1 MKKPIV
7 VSIGELGWDLYLVS
21 HLRFL
26 REYYGFTMAVMTY
39 EDRQCLYKNVA
50 DEIFDIPTS
59 FYREFDISEQ
69 ECFGI
74 KASSDSGS
82 ALQLKTFFTD
92 IAASLDPPHYIPKGF
107 EFTCRHFGFAYK
119 HEPFP
124 YSKELPG
131 QLRNTKKEIL
141 VFPRWRSG
149 RFTPRNLPLK
159 FYADLIYELCKKF
172 PQYIV
177 RTVGL
182 ESGSYKLDKIIA
194 KNYICSVKKKAD
206 LQDLIDHCQLTI
218 AAVGSQ
224 SALPKITLL
233 QGIPTFMIGHEV
245 GRHTELENWMKTKCG
260 FYEIRPDE
268 YQTLNTQ
275 DCIEKIIYFIKG
287 LEKRPLIISS
297 VN

>member
-7 VSIGELGWDLYLVS
+7 VDCGELGWSLYLVA

-26 REYYGFTMAVMTY
+26 REYYGFTMAVRTY
-39 EDRQCLYKNVA
+39 PDRQCLYKNVA
-50 DEIFDIPTS
+50 DEIFDIPAS
-59 FYREFDISEQ
+59 FYRDFDTKDQ
-69 ECFGI
+69 ECFGV
-74 KASSDSGS
+74 GP
-82 ALQLKTFFTD
+82 Q
-92 IAASLDPPHYIPKGF
+92 SLENHLTLLEYFREDNDYYIPTGF
-107 EFTCRHFGFAYK
+107 EFRCRTFGFAYK

-124 YSKELPG
+124 YSKKLED
-131 QLRNTKKEIL
+131 KKEIL

-172 PQYIV
+172 PQYTV

-182 ESGSYKLDKIIA
+182 ESGSYKLDKVIA
-194 KNYICSVKKKAD
+194 KNYICDVKEKAD
-206 LQDLIDHCQLTI
+206 LQDLINQCQVAV

-224 SALPKITLL
+224 SALPKLTLL
-233 QGIPTFMIGHEV
+233 QGVPTFMIGHEA
-245 GRHTELENWMKTKCG
+245 GRHTELENWMKTKVG
-260 FYEIRPDE
+260 FYEIGVDQ
-268 YQTLNTQ
+268 YQAFNTQ

-287 LEKRPLIISS
+287 PEKRPLIISS

>member
-7 VSIGELGWDLYLVS
+7 VDCGELGWSLYLVS

-26 REYYGFTMAVMTY
+26 RGYYAFPMSVMTY
-39 EDRQCLYKNVA
+39 PDRQCLYKNVA
-50 DEIFDIPTS
+50 DGVFDIPAS
-59 FYREFDISEQ
+59 FYTEFNTKDQ
-69 ECFGI
+69 ECFGVGPQSHDNHF
-74 KASSDSGS
+74 K
-82 ALQLKTFFTD
+82 LLKYFINGGIPND
-92 IAASLDPPHYIPKGF
+92 YYIPPGF
-107 EFTCRHFGFAYK
+107 EFRCRTFGFAYK

-124 YSKELPG
+124 HSKKII
-131 QLRNTKKEIL
+131 RDKKEIL

-159 FYADLIYELCKKF
+159 FYADLIYELCKQF
-172 PQYIV
+172 PQYTV

-194 KNYICSVKKKAD
+194 KNYICDVKKKAD
-206 LQDLIDHCQLTI
+206 LQDLIDLCQVAV

-224 SALPKITLL
+224 SVLPKITLL
-233 QGIPTFMIGHEV
+233 QGVPTFMIGHEA
-245 GRHTELENWMKTKCG
+245 GRHTELENWMKTKVG
-260 FYEIRPDE
+260 FYGIGINE
-268 YQTLNTQ
+268 YQNFNTQ

-287 LEKRPLIISS
+287 SEVKPLIISE